1 ACVMEPRLGYL
12 EQNAR
17 AITVLVV
24 VPNGYGTG
32 ILIAPDKVLTVN
44 HLLVTDKVNVYFYE
58 GTALPISTTIPIV
71 GEVIWRSDNIDLALL
86 SISPTDISPAIVVCQ
101 LPPIGTPIFIIGHSG
116 LGIRWTVRYGNV
128 AASHLNSRD
137 TLIIY
142 MTTSGGDSGAG
153 VFNYDGKLIGIIVAR
168 QISRLSGNDGF
179 SFMIPGSKICEELV
193 NII

>member
-1 ACVMEPRLGYL
+1 MKNILRRGSIMTIFISLFLSACIIEPNSIDL

-17 AITVLVV
+17 IVTVLIV

-71 GEVIWRSDNIDLALL
+71 GEVMWRSDNIDLALL
-86 SISPTDISPAIVVCQ
+86 SIPPVDVSPVTIVCQ
-101 LPPIGTPIFIIGHSG
+101 LPEISTPVFIIGHSG
-116 LGIRWTVRYGNV
+116 LGVRWTVRYGNV

-142 MTTSGGDSGAG
+142 TS
-153 VFNYDGKLIGIIVAR
+153 
-168 QISRLSGNDGF
+168 LST
-179 SFMIPGSKICEELV
+179 V
-193 NII
+193 W